1 MGTQEQKEHPMSD
14 AKRDQSAF
22 LHPVASG
29 QTAVLRAR
37 VDMPPATV
45 KLKSLTSTGLEI
57 APLWGSV
64 RAPGSDPYNAVG
76 QRTATRKKAGAAT
89 RAFGR

>member
-1 MGTQEQKEHPMSD
+1 MSD

-22 LHPVASG
+22 RSTAASG
-29 QTAVLRAR
+29 KTAVLRAR

-45 KLKSLTSTGLEI
+45 KLKSLTADSLELE
-57 APLWGSV
+57 PPWGSV
-64 RAPGSDPYNAVG
+64 RAPGGDPYNAVG
-76 QRTATRKKAGAAT
+76 QRTATRNKAGAAT

>member
-1 MGTQEQKEHPMSD
+1 MSA

-22 LHPVASG
+22 LHPPATG

-45 KLKSLTSTGLEI
+45 KLKSLAPTGLELE
-57 APLWGSV
+57 PQWGSV

-76 QRTATRKKAGAAT
+76 RRTATRNTAGAAT

>member
-1 MGTQEQKEHPMSD
+1 MSI

-22 LHPVASG
+22 LHPPASG

-45 KLKSLTSTGLEI
+45 KLKSLNVDSLEI
-57 APLWGSV
+57 APPWGSV
-64 RAPGSDPYNAVG
+64 RAPGIDPYNAVG
-76 QRTATRKKAGAAT
+76 RRTATRKKAGAAG